1 MKGSILYPD
10 SAKGT
15 CFQRRKLMRRSGL
28 FTVLAVFFAVL
39 ALVPSV
45 AFGQLAGPAT
55 ITGTVTDPSGSSVP
69 GAAVIVRNTD
79 TGIDR
84 RIDTNDAGIYV
95 APFLQPGHYEVRAS
109 KEGFAGVVQK
119 DLTLQVGQTLT
130 INFSLTLQ
138 TTT

>member
-15 CFQRRKLMRRSGL
+15 CFQRRKLMRKTGL
-28 FTVLAVFFAVL
+28 FTVLAVLLAV
-39 ALVPSV
+39 VPSV
-45 AFGQLAGPAT
+45 AFGQLAGSAS

-84 RIDTNDAGIYV
+84 RVDTNDAGIYV
-95 APFLQPGHYEVRAS
+95 APFLQPGHYEVRVS
-109 KEGFAGVVQK
+109 KEGFAGVLQK